1 MSFARAFVT
10 NRTLGAL
17 AGIALS
23 GAALAG
29 CVTGERP
36 RLVVDDSLPV
46 IESTPSNEVAGILLD
61 SPTMAQFTVTYSI
74 TTKFG
79 GQQTIGKV
87 VYDASLGTASI
98 IGQERFVFTA
108 EGKTATCSLITDDC
122 QAGILD
128 YRVSD
133 RMMTARFFRD
143 STLKRIEQDS
153 KIAVG
158 EIVKSSAEVYG
169 SNEVCTE
176 IPMVDLTGTTRTTI
190 YCALEGLSVVSRIE
204 TADVLVEVT
213 GIAPTADPS
222 SFDTGTT

>member
-158 EIVKSSAEVYG
+158 EIVKSTAEIYG

-204 TADVLVEVT
+204 TADILVEVT

>member
-1 MSFARAFVT
+1 MT

-23 GAALAG
+23 GVALAG

-158 EIVKSSAEVYG
+158 EIVKSTAEVYG

-222 SFDTGTT
+222 AFDTGTT

>member
-176 IPMVDLTGTTRTTI
+176 IPMVDLTGATRTTI

-204 TADVLVEVT
+204 TADILVEVT

>member
-1 MSFARAFVT
+1 MT

-23 GAALAG
+23 GVALAG

-158 EIVKSSAEVYG
+158 EIVKSSAEV
-169 SNEVCTE
+169 
-176 IPMVDLTGTTRTTI
+176 
-190 YCALEGLSVVSRIE
+190 
-204 TADVLVEVT
+204 
-213 GIAPTADPS
+213 
-222 SFDTGTT
+222 

>member
-1 MSFARAFVT
+1 MTFARSAFT
-10 NRTLGAL
+10 ARTLGLLVGGLLGSVAL
-17 AGIALS
+17 TA
-23 GAALAG
+23 

-36 RLVVDDSLPV
+36 RLVVDDSLPI

-61 SPTMAQFTVTYSI
+61 SPTKAQYTVTYSI

-79 GQQTIGKV
+79 GQQTVGKV

-158 EIVKSSAEVYG
+158 DIVKSSADVFG
-169 SNEVCTE
+169 STEVCTE
-176 IPMVDLTGTTRTTI
+176 IPMVDMTGTTRTTI
-190 YCALEGLSVVSRIE
+190 YCALEGLSIVSRIE

-213 GIAPTADPS
+213 AIDDTADPL

>member
-1 MSFARAFVT
+1 MT

-169 SNEVCTE
+169 STEVCTE

-204 TADVLVEVT
+204 TADILVEVT

>member
-1 MSFARAFVT
+1 MT

-23 GAALAG
+23 GVALAG

-79 GQQTIGKV
+79 GQQTIGQV

-158 EIVKSSAEVYG
+158 EIVKSTAEVYG

-222 SFDTGTT
+222 AFDTGTT

>member
-1 MSFARAFVT
+1 VT

-23 GAALAG
+23 GVALAG

>member
-1 MSFARAFVT
+1 MTLARSAFT
-10 NRTLGAL
+10 ARTLGLLIGGLLSSVAL
-17 AGIALS
+17 TA
-23 GAALAG
+23 

-36 RLVVDDSLPV
+36 TLVVDDSLPI

-61 SPTMAQFTVTYSI
+61 TPTEATYTVTYSI

-122 QAGILD
+122 QSGILD

-153 KIAVG
+153 RIAVG
-158 EIVKSSAEVYG
+158 EIVRTSAEVFG
-169 SNEVCTE
+169 RNEVCTE
-176 IPMVDLTGTTRTTI
+176 IPVVDMTGTTRTTV
-190 YCALEGLSVVSRIE
+190 YCALAGFGVVSRID

-213 GIAPTADPS
+213 AIDATADPIA
-222 SFDTGTT
+222 FDTGTT

>member
-1 MSFARAFVT
+1 MT

-176 IPMVDLTGTTRTTI
+176 IPMVDLTGATRTTI

-204 TADVLVEVT
+204 TADILVEVT

>member
-204 TADVLVEVT
+204 TADILVEVT

>member
-1 MSFARAFVT
+1 MT

-23 GAALAG
+23 GVALAG

>member
-1 MSFARAFVT
+1 MT

-204 TADVLVEVT
+204 TADILVEVT

>member
-1 MSFARAFVT
+1 MGSV
-10 NRTLGAL
+10 AL
-17 AGIALS
+17 T
-23 GAALAG
+23 G

-36 RLVVDDSLPV
+36 TLVVDDSLPV

-61 SPTMAQFTVTYSI
+61 SPSEAAYTVTYSI

-79 GQQTIGKV
+79 GQETVGKV

-158 EIVKSSAEVYG
+158 EIVKSSDEVFG
-169 SNEVCTE
+169 STEVCTQ
-176 IPMVDLTGTTRTTI
+176 IPVVDMTGTTRTTI
-190 YCALEGLSVVSRIE
+190 YCALEGLSVISRIE
-204 TADVLVEVT
+204 TADVLVKVT
-213 GIAPTADPS
+213 GIDSTADPLA
-222 SFDTGTT
+222 FDTGTT